1 MIQNNLREDVD
12 RVSDLRNFVY
22 GVSDIGKDTELA
34 LTGLFALIKSLHPS
48 ARAWLRVLELV
59 FALHLIICISC
70 LAILFLQPRGK
81 LNGLWVFKKLY
92 ITDSEGQKVSS
103 TPLYLPNSGMTMAI
117 SQFIASISTQV
128 YVWALHRAF
137 QSPNHIDKAQMIT
150 CIGFMY
156 TFEFFAYWIM
166 SWSLVYTRLCSETN
180 YIAKLKAH
188 SLCAIPPLFYNI
200 FFISFPVIIA
210 ICHLYITYSVVTT
223 LILHS
228 KTWLGFVNA
237 LHSGSL
243 IWEQFNT
250 SQRQKSH
257 ADMLSKIL
265 DVNQRIENLGLEIV
279 IISSHMI
286 SKFKFAWIFWA
297 SVMFVTFMILASSLS
312 RLFFSIRTK
321 IFNRGASITE
331 NSTVSI
337 NLTPLS
343 RSKLSAGGT
352 SDKNYSNIEVEVQ
365 GTRNHRSSAL
375 KKRLNHL
382 SIRGGV
388 MLFSILLTIANV
400 IIGATQAEKMATKVP
415 LKSLMDWLPLISG
428 SAAALPITFQCWRIF
443 QDEDLIFVA
452 IK

>member
-150 CIGFMY
+150 
-156 TFEFFAYWIM
+156 W
-166 SWSLVYTRLCSETN
+166 LCSETN

-375 KKRLNHL
+375 KKRL
-382 SIRGGV
+382 R
-388 MLFSILLTIANV
+388 
-400 IIGATQAEKMATKVP
+400 ATQAEKMATKFGIYV
-415 LKSLMDWLPLISG
+415 
-428 SAAALPITFQCWRIF
+428 
-443 QDEDLIFVA
+443 
-452 IK
+452 